1 MRKTIKSIMLL
12 ALVFALTGCFDDDST
27 SDSGAITQTVI
38 TGIENSYVK
47 TAYVGEHLV
56 INPTVEASVGDDKME
71 YTWLLLDSKTG
82 SADKN
87 GNPIEPTVIGSEK
100 NLDFEVKLSPGR
112 YQLRLAA
119 TSKDN
124 GYTVYAA
131 TELTVR
137 TLFSQGFY
145 ILKETA
151 DGKTEVDLLTLDGKK
166 GDNLVTQIM
175 GAPLSGRPVA
185 LYPNYGK
192 YYINTDNDEIES
204 ANAITV
210 TTDNHDVNIFRTSD
224 FSAIF
229 NRDNILYDKMD
240 TTEQPYATFLVEMG
254 YTVLVTSTGLYATPA
269 AGGYSSPSSGKFGL
283 PVSENGGSRHF
294 FTDGSQSGTGAMW
307 DEKSHSLYAFDYNQ
321 IASPLLFDDYTG
333 ADKTQNMTNLDCL
346 HCGLS
351 NIAGN
356 VTGTFVFSDKATG
369 SRWLYLV
376 GTSFFGAT
384 LSKCIQLPAES
395 HMAHAVAYST
405 NGASASFVY
414 CVDGNKLYA
423 YIYNSDDNN
432 EVELKPEGIPS
443 DETITYVANQYWQ
456 AFSDM
461 DFDYLV
467 VATQKGSAYKLYFY
481 ETNGGAPVG
490 KPVLTTEG
498 TGTVKSVRFQND
510 NFSTTN
516 WLFGIQTFSI
526 ND

>member
-1 MRKTIKSIMLL
+1 
-12 ALVFALTGCFDDDST
+12 
-27 SDSGAITQTVI
+27 
-38 TGIENSYVK
+38 
-47 TAYVGEHLV
+47 
-56 INPTVEASVGDDKME
+56 
-71 YTWLLLDSKTG
+71 
-82 SADKN
+82 
-87 GNPIEPTVIGSEK
+87 
-100 NLDFEVKLSPGR
+100 
-112 YQLRLAA
+112 
-119 TSKDN
+119 
-124 GYTVYAA
+124 
-131 TELTVR
+131 
-137 TLFSQGFY
+137 
-145 ILKETA
+145 
-151 DGKTEVDLLTLDGKK
+151 
-166 GDNLVTQIM
+166 
-175 GAPLSGRPVA
+175 
-185 LYPNYGK
+185 
-192 YYINTDNDEIES
+192 
-204 ANAITV
+204 
-210 TTDNHDVNIFRTSD
+210 
-224 FSAIF
+224 
-229 NRDNILYDKMD
+229 
-240 TTEQPYATFLVEMG
+240 
-254 YTVLVTSTGLYATPA
+254 
-269 AGGYSSPSSGKFGL
+269 
-283 PVSENGGSRHF
+283 
-294 FTDGSQSGTGAMW
+294 MW

-405 NGASASFVY
+405 NGASASCVY